1 MPNSHR
7 FEIQTRFGDTDALG
21 HINHA
26 SYATYAETARLV
38 FFRSLGALGPRMVR
52 DSRSSSHGGDSL
64 GMILARLEIDYRR
77 QVSYFDRVH
86 VDTRVAAIG
95 RKSMTLA
102 QQIYANDALAAEV
115 KAVMVAFDYARQET
129 REVPDGLRA
138 ELSGYLV

>member
-7 FEIQTRFGDTDALG
+7 LEIQTRFGDTDALG

-38 FFRSLGALGPRMVR
+38 FFRSLGALDPRMVR
-52 DSRSSSHGGDSL
+52 DSRSSPHGG
-64 GMILARLEIDYRR
+64 DYRR
-77 QVSYFDRVH
+77 QASYFDRVH